1 MRCKMSEDL
10 KNIMLSGFTIFPSN
24 GKFRVKKQSVPESNF
39 SLDDQE
45 FNSYDDA
52 IEFAINLLKK
62 PRISMWSGIVRYNR
76 GLGIEYRNLYF
87 IQAESYD
94 IAMQKA
100 QEQVDIIF
108 HKQKVIVSEI
118 KVRCEN

>member
-1 MRCKMSEDL
+1 MSEDL

-24 GKFRVKKQSVPESNF
+24 GKFRVKKQAVPESNF

-52 IEFAINLLKK
+52 IEFAINSLKK

-87 IQAESYD
+87 IQAESYET
-94 IAMQKA
+94 AMQKA

-108 HKQKVIVSEI
+108 YKQKVIVSEI